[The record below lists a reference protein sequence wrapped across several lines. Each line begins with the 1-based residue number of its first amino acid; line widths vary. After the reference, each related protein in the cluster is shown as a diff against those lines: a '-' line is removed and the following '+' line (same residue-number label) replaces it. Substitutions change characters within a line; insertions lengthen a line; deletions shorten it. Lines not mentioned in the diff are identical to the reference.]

1 MRGLDHVPL
10 QTRGT
15 ERTALSPRRGSIVV
29 MDHHPLYRGAVR
41 QVIATGFKEFEVW
54 EASSFAEL
62 GEFLEGDELPEYV
75 VFDLATE
82 RDTSF
87 AGLLYLRAQHP
98 TIPLVVMSAN
108 DKIETVRRC
117 LAFGVSAFLPKSL
130 SAQELTDAMQ
140 VVVSGGSWTPPEFAT
155 QQLND
160 ADSDRLVGKLMQ
172 LTSQEIRVLILL
184 CEGLFNRQIAAKLGI
199 AEATVKAHVSK
210 ILNKLGVYSRTQAVI
225 AVTKV
230 ESSGTIKGGNA

>member
-1 MRGLDHVPL
+1 MESLGHVHLETISAKRAVLAPN
-10 QTRGT
+10 
-15 ERTALSPRRGSIVV
+15 SGSIVV

-41 QVIATGFKEFEVW
+41 QVLAAGFKDYEIW
-54 EASSFAEL
+54 EASSFQEL
-62 GEFLEGDELPEYV
+62 GTFLDGKALPDFVIY
-75 VFDLATE
+75 DLATE

-98 TIPLVVMSAN
+98 SIPVLVMSAN
-108 DKIETVRRC
+108 DRVETIRRC

-130 SAQELTDAMQ
+130 SAAELTDAMQ
-140 VVVSGGSWTPPEFAT
+140 VVVGGGTWVPPGLEGEERT
-155 QQLND
+155 D
-160 ADSDRLVGKLMQ
+160 DGLVDKLMQ

-184 CEGLFNRQIAAKLGI
+184 CEGLFNRQVASKLGI

-225 AVTKV
+225 AVTKIDNPSP
-230 ESSGTIKGGNA
+230 ESALV

>member
-1 MRGLDHVPL
+1 MESLGHVPL
-10 QTRGT
+10 EIIPAKR
-15 ERTALSPRRGSIVV
+15 AVLAPNSGSIVV

-41 QVIATGFKEFEVW
+41 QVLAASFKDFEIW
-54 EASSFAEL
+54 EASSFQEL
-62 GEFLEGDELPEYV
+62 GTFLEGETLPDFV
-75 VFDLATE
+75 VYDLATE

-98 TIPLVVMSAN
+98 GIPVVVMSAN
-108 DKIETVRRC
+108 DRIETIRRC

-130 SAQELTDAMQ
+130 SAGELTDAMQ
-140 VVVSGGSWTPPEFAT
+140 VVAGGGTWLPPGLEGEENT
-155 QQLND
+155 D
-160 ADSDRLVGKLMQ
+160 DGLVDKLMQ

-184 CEGLFNRQIAAKLGI
+184 CEGLFNRQVASKLGI

-225 AVTKV
+225 AVTKIDHPTP
-230 ESSGTIKGGNA
+230 ESALV